1 MRSNCQQHVGGGIA
15 KEEHVSCKIM
25 DGGVIITHSE
35 HNSLGFSV
43 HLPYSVNYHIS
54 S

>member
-1 MRSNCQQHVGGGIA
+1 MQSNYQWHVGGGIA

-35 HNSLGFSV
+35 YISLGFSV
-43 HLPYSVNYHIS
+43 HLPYSINYHIS
-54 S
+54 G